1 MSRAASPAT
10 GRPYGLARVARIWRL
25 SLATVYRHRAAAG
38 VAASA
43 TPMRRG
49 PVGACSDAA
58 LVEHIR
64 ARILASR
71 LHGEGYRKIRARLR
85 HAGIRTSA
93 RRVRRLMGAHG
104 LLAPHRVGRPERR
117 AHDGTITSAAVDMT

>member
-1 MSRAASPAT
+1 MSRTISPGTVRA
-10 GRPYGLARVARIWRL
+10 YGLARVARAWRL
-25 SLATVYRHRAAAG
+25 SRATLHRHRAAAG

-43 TPMRRG
+43 IPMRRG
-49 PVGACSDAA
+49 PVGACSDAE

-85 HAGIRTSA
+85 HAGIRTSPGGSVA
-93 RRVRRLMGAHG
+93 
-104 LLAPHRVGRPERR
+104 
-117 AHDGTITSAAVDMT
+117 